1 MADGTMSQP
10 PPAGVYVP
18 VPTFFASKSA
28 QNYDP
33 ISPPADIDTQVA
45 HSVYLAKAGIRG
57 LVILGSTGEAVHVR
71 ADERAQILS
80 GVRKG
85 LDAAGFENY
94 PIIAGTAAQNVEDV
108 VEQLVVAK
116 EAGAGWGLVLV
127 PGYFAGCTSQDGLI
141 KWFTAVA
148 DRSPIPVMIYHYPA
162 VSNNVKVTPS
172 TYVTLAKHPNIVGCK
187 LSHGDL
193 SHHCL
198 IASNPAIDH
207 SRFLTFTGLGQQL
220 LPVISVGG
228 AGTIDGSAGF
238 FPRTVVRLYELA
250 KEPRPTDEQLAERRR
265 IQFKVS
271 SVEELVVAHGTV
283 GIKEAVSRLRGF
295 GDVDGGRAPLA
306 AGMGNWEKWQE
317 VIDASEEEEK
327 RLAGQ

>member
-1 MADGTMSQP
+1 MADSAKSQP

-33 ISPPADIDTQVA
+33 ISPPADIDAQVG

-57 LVILGSTGEAVHVR
+57 LVILGSTGEAVHLR
-71 ADERAQILS
+71 ADERKHILA

-94 PIIAGTAAQNVEDV
+94 PIIAGTAAQNVEEV
-108 VEQLVVAK
+108 VEQLVEAK

-127 PGYFAGCTSQDGLI
+127 PGYFAGCTAQDGLV

-148 DRSPIPVMIYHYPA
+148 DRSPLPVMIYHYPA
-162 VSNNVKVTPS
+162 VSNNVKVAPS
-172 TYVTLAKHPNIVGCK
+172 TYVTLAQHPNIVGCK

-207 SRFLTFTGLGQQL
+207 TRFFTFTGLGQQL

-238 FPRTVVRLYELA
+238 FPRTVVRLYELS
-250 KEPRPTDEQLAERRR
+250 KEARLTDEQLVERRR
-265 IQFKVS
+265 LQFKVS
-271 SVEELVVAHGTV
+271 SVEELVVAYGTV
-283 GIKEAVSRLRGF
+283 GIKEATSRLRGF
-295 GDVDGGRAPLA
+295 GDADGARAPLA
-306 AGMGNWEKWQE
+306 TGIGNWEKWQE

-327 RLAGQ
+327 RLGGQ